1 MKEAGEMPIT
11 VRYAKPEDFPFIA
24 ELAGESIVYGVP
36 KIRDIKPEELSA
48 HMKRAYENLSK
59 IYDNQKDIVIFVADD
74 EDQNESV
81 GYLTLILNEVE
92 GSTGE
97 RQSFIQDLAVRRR
110 YWGKYVV
117 HKLMDRAAEETK
129 ARGLHYITGSI
140 SVDNMR
146 AFGTATKALG
156 YELERYQ
163 IVRKL

>member
-1 MKEAGEMPIT
+1 MRIA
-11 VRYAKPEDFPFIA
+11 VRYAKIEDFPFIG

-36 KIRDIKPEELSA
+36 KIRDIEPDKLKV
-48 HMKRAYENLSK
+48 HMKRAYENLSR
-59 IYDNQKDIVIFVADD
+59 IYENQKDIVIFVAD
-74 EDQNESV
+74 EEENSESI

-97 RQSFIQDLAVRRR
+97 RQSFIQDLAVKRR

-117 HKLMDRAAEETK
+117 HRLMDRAAEETK